1 MKKFLSI
8 VSMLVATSMLLAAC
22 GPTTTPT
29 PQVVVQTAVVTS
41 VVQQTVMATS
51 VVQQTVVVN
60 NVITATPA
68 PPSVTGTVRIGTWD
82 SADSLNPLNAAIK
95 GFEAKYPGVKVQ
107 LESVPQDYGTKLLA
121 EVASG
126 TAPDV
131 FQVGDGQPSDWA
143 GQGILEPLDDYISGK
158 IGNNPLDMSVF
169 YPAVAAIGKVNGHQY
184 LLTKDTSPLILHYNK
199 TLFDAAKVDY
209 PTDKWTWD
217 DLLAAAQK
225 LTVTAGGKITQWGIE
240 LPDGWGDPSWTRG
253 IAPLV
258 YQNGG
263 ALLSPD
269 GKTTTG
275 FLNSDATVAALQWYF
290 DLFSKYK
297 VAPTAA
303 DVAALSGQDLFAT
316 GKVAMMW
323 SGIWGIRGY
332 MANSKLNFGVAQ
344 LPMGKQRGNSI
355 CWAGYAMYS
364 KGTNKVA
371 AWAFLKWMGAEGGA
385 QELAKAALTD
395 VVSIAD
401 LQGLTKDPYFGP
413 VMSDLANVVPLEI
426 LRNAKYN
433 DCVDTPLHDAI
444 AAYAL
449 KGGDLKAILTGVAT
463 TADACLAK

>member
-1 MKKFLSI
+1 MKKLFPAVSI
-8 VSMLVATSMLLAAC
+8 LILVSMALAAC
-22 GPTTTPT
+22 APAAPAA
-29 PQVVVQTAVVTS
+29 TAVPPTAQVIIQTQ
-41 VVQQTVMATS
+41 VVQQTS

-60 NVITATPA
+60 QAVTATPA
-68 PPSVTGTVRIGTWD
+68 PPTVTGTVRIGSWD
-82 SADSLNPLNAAIK
+82 SGDGLIPVNNAIK
-95 GFEAKYPGVKVQ
+95 SFQALYPSVKVQ
-107 LESVPQDYGTKLLA
+107 LESVPTDYGTKLLA

-126 TAPDV
+126 TAPDII
-131 FQVGDGQPSDWA
+131 QVGDGDTSTFA
-143 GQGILEPLDDYISGK
+143 AKGMFEPLDDYISGK

-169 YPAVAAIGKVNGHQY
+169 YPAVAAIGKVGGKQY
-184 LLTKDTSPLILHYNK
+184 LLTKDTSPLILHFNK

-217 DLLAAAQK
+217 DLLAAAKK
-225 LTVTAGGKITQWGIE
+225 LTVTTGGKITQWGIE
-240 LPDGWGDPSWTRG
+240 IPDGWGDPSWTRG

-263 ALLSPD
+263 SLLSPD

-275 FLNSDATVAALQWYF
+275 FINSDATVQALQWYF

-323 SGIWGIRGY
+323 TGIWGIRGY
-332 MANSKLNFGVAQ
+332 MANPKLNFGVAQ
-344 LPMGKQRGNSI
+344 LPLGKQRGNSI

-364 KGTNKVA
+364 KSQNKVA
-371 AWAFLKWMGAEGGA
+371 AWAFLKYMGAEGGA
-385 QELAKAALTD
+385 QELAKTALTD

-401 LQGLTKDPYFGP
+401 LQGLTKDPFFGP
-413 VMSDLANVVPLEI
+413 VIADLANVKPLEI
-426 LRNAKYN
+426 LSNANYN
-433 DCVDTPLHDAI
+433 SCVDTPLHDAI
-444 AAYAL
+444 AAYTL
-449 KGGDLKAILTGVAT
+449 KGGDLKAILTDLAK